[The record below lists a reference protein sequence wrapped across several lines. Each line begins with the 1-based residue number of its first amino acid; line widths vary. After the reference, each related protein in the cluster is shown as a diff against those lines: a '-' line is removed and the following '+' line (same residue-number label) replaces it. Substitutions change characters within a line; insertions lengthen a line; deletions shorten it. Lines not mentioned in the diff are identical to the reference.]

1 MSGGIF
7 DSIKLLIM
15 IGAYFA
21 AFQLGKMA
29 ERPKAQ
35 WPRAKTG
42 QNPWLVGDWETYN
55 KVFMGIVGVAV
66 LLTLLGPSGF
76 GGFGGFGGGGGYGR
90 GGGFY

>member
-1 MSGGIF
+1 MAGIF

-35 WPRAKTG
+35 WPTAKAG
-42 QNPWLVGDWETYN
+42 QNPWLVGDWNTYQ
-55 KVFMGIVGVAV
+55 KVFMGIVAVAV
-66 LLTLLGPSGF
+66 LLTLLGPSGL
-76 GGFGGFGGGGGYGR
+76 GGFGMGRGGGFGGGGY
-90 GGGFY
+90 Y

>member
-29 ERPKAQ
+29 ERPKSQ
-35 WPRAKTG
+35 WPAAKAG
-42 QNPWLVGDWETYN
+42 QNPWMVGDWATYQ
-55 KVFMGIVGVAV
+55 KVFMGVVAV
-66 LLTLLGPSGF
+66 AILMTLLGP
-76 GGFGGFGGGGGYGR
+76 GGFGSMGMGRGGYG

>member
-1 MSGGIF
+1 MTGIF

-55 KVFMGIVGVAV
+55 KVFMGIVAVAV
-66 LLTLLGPSGF
+66 LLTLIGP
-76 GGFGGFGGGGGYGR
+76 GGFGGFGMGGGGYGR

>member
-1 MSGGIF
+1 MAGIF

-42 QNPWLVGDWETYN
+42 QNPWLVGDWDTYQ
-55 KVFMGIVGVAV
+55 KVFMGVVAV
-66 LLTLLGPSGF
+66 AILLTLLGSSGM
-76 GGFGGFGGGGGYGR
+76 GGFGMGGGFGR

>member
-1 MSGGIF
+1 MAGIF

-35 WPRAKTG
+35 WPRAKAG
-42 QNPWLVGDWETYN
+42 QNAWLVGDWEVYQ
-55 KVFMGIVGVAV
+55 KVFMGVVAVAV
-66 LLTLLGPSGF
+66 LLTLIGPSGL
-76 GGFGGFGGGGGYGR
+76 GGFGRGGGFGGGAY
-90 GGGFY
+90 Y

>member
-1 MSGGIF
+1 MTGIF

-21 AFQLGKMA
+21 SFQLGKMA

-35 WPRAKTG
+35 WPRAKAG
-42 QNPWLVGDWETYN
+42 QNPWLVGDWDTYQ
-55 KVFMGIVGVAV
+55 KVFMGVVAV
-66 LLTLLGPSGF
+66 AILLTLIGPSGL
-76 GGFGGFGGGGGYGR
+76 GGFGMGRGGYG

>member
-1 MSGGIF
+1 MAGIF

-35 WPRAKTG
+35 WPTARAG
-42 QNPWLVGDWETYN
+42 QNPWMVGDWNVYQ
-55 KVFMGIVGVAV
+55 KVFMGIVAIAV
-66 LLTLLGPSGF
+66 LLTLVGPSGF
-76 GGFGGFGGGGGYGR
+76 GGFGGMGRGGFGGGGGY
-90 GGGFY
+90 Y